1 MGQERP
7 SLLDKT
13 GALPELSSL
22 VAGIDAKAVSP
33 SGLEALAGLDL
44 AALPQV
50 TEIVRFGLP
59 LAGISKCL
67 VIGSRAAC
75 VSEESARSHVAEYTT
90 GNNVSERSYQLERSG
105 TCCKSKGF
113 DTFDTFG
120 PLVTT
125 DEVQDPHG
133 LSMWPGVNEER
144 MQSGSTR
151 TMIFD
156 ADQIVSY
163 VSHFMTHEPSDV
175 NVKGRPPGV
184 GMGKSPADS
193 ALSGNVVTLGIGG
206 LGEQGQVCATAEGA
220 TLEG

>member
-7 SLLDKT
+7 RLLDKT
-13 GALPELSSL
+13 GALPELSRL
-22 VAGIDAKAVSP
+22 VTGIDAKAVSP
-33 SGLEALAGLDL
+33 SGLEVLAGLDL

-67 VIGSRAAC
+67 VNGSRAAC
-75 VSEESARSHVAEYTT
+75 VSEQSARSHVAEHTT
-90 GNNVSERSYQLERSG
+90 GKNVSERSYQLERGG

-113 DTFDTFG
+113 DTFG
-120 PLVTT
+120 PLVTA

-144 MQSGSTR
+144 MQSCSTR